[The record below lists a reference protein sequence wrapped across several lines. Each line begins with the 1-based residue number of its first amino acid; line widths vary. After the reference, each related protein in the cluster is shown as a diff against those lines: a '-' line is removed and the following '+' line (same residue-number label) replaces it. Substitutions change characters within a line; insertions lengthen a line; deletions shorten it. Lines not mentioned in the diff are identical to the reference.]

1 MVPMAKYNA
10 ESSQASATERFLRQ
24 QGLDHIRVRKH
35 GAVLNLESGPADA
48 AIKHAR
54 LRRVSVNYWT
64 LEMATHM
71 GRWERTGLRDTRDNL
86 LASLVRDYSWSLTPV
101 E

>member
-1 MVPMAKYNA
+1 MAKFHA
-10 ESSQASATERFLRQ
+10 ESSDASAAERFLHE
-24 QGLDHIRVRKH
+24 QGLDHLRVRKH
-35 GAVLNLESGPADA
+35 GAVLNLESGPKHDPV
-48 AIKHAR
+48 KHAR

-71 GRWERTGLRDTRDNL
+71 GRWERTGLRDTMDNL
-86 LASLVRDYSWSLTPV
+86 LESLVRDFGWTLTPI

>member
-1 MVPMAKYNA
+1 MAKFNA
-10 ESSQASATERFLRQ
+10 ESYDASAAEGFLHS

-35 GAVLNLESGPADA
+35 AAVLNLESGPSDDPV
-48 AIKHAR
+48 KHAR

-64 LEMATHM
+64 LEMPTHT
-71 GRWERTGLRDTRDNL
+71 GRWERTGLRDNRANL
-86 LASLVRDYSWSLTPV
+86 LKALVQDFAWTLTPI